1 MKLFRCSQLADLIV
15 QPRNKSDA
23 ISQTAKAA
31 IRAIAK
37 DDLFGFKAFTGNK
50 FTKKGNLLESTAIR
64 LSGAKRFRHYEKHIG
79 RVSNELITGECD
91 ILDRKNSLIIDTKCT
106 WDIGTHPFF
115 YDEAVEKV
123 KKAGYD
129 IQMQGYMWL
138 YDLPRA
144 EIDFWLLPCPPE
156 LLSDWDDHDQ
166 LIDFVENIPLEK
178 RLTTIVIERDE
189 AVIDQLKAIIPH
201 CQYYYHSLIEQHN
214 SLTK

>member
-15 QPRNKSDA
+15 QPRNKSDV
-23 ISQTAKAA
+23 ISQTAKST
-31 IRAIAK
+31 IRSIVK
-37 DDLFGFKAFTGNK
+37 DDLFCFKAFTGNK
-50 FTKKGNLLESTAIR
+50 FTRKGNLLEKTAIK
-64 LSGAKRFRHYEKHIG
+64 LSGAKRFRHYKKHSG
-79 RVSNELITGECD
+79 RMSNDLITGECD
-91 ILDRKNSLIIDTKCT
+91 ILDRKNSLIIDTKVT

-115 YDEAVEKV
+115 ADEADEKV

-156 LLSDWDDHDQ
+156 LLSDWDDRDQ

-178 RLTTIVIERDE
+178 RLTTVVIERDD
-189 AVIDQLKAIIPH
+189 AVIEQIKSIIPH
-201 CQYYYHSLIEQHN
+201 CQNYYQILMEQ
-214 SLTK
+214 KK